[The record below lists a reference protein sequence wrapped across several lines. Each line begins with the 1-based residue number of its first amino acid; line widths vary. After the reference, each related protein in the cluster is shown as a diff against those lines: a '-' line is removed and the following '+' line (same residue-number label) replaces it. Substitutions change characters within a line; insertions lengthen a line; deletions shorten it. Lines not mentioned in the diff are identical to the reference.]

1 MVFRSE
7 MKLHVEC
14 DSKGPEEVRDE
25 LGSSVGS
32 DMARD
37 TMFGEDMENK

>member
-1 MVFRSE
+1 
-7 MKLHVEC
+7 MKLHVKC
-14 DSKGPEEVRDE
+14 NSKGMEEVQDE

-37 TMFGEDMENK
+37 TVFGEDMENK